1 MDTVLAIFLA
11 AALSAGDAQQPAAEP
26 TEKCEY
32 YVSGAAQQG
41 LLVCELWADGNA
53 RHPSSPQNPPIE
65 YGSGA
70 IPQAY
75 SSPEDAAGR

>member
-26 TEKCEY
+26 TGNCEH
-32 YVSGAAQQG
+32 YVGGSAQQG
-41 LLVCELWADGNA
+41 LLVCERWADGDA
-53 RHPSSPQNPPIE
+53 RDPSSPQNPPIE

-70 IPQAY
+70 TPRTY
-75 SSPEDAAGR
+75 SSQDAAGR

>member
-26 TEKCEY
+26 TENCEY

-41 LLVCELWADGNA
+41 LLVCERRADGDA
-53 RHPSSPQNPPIE
+53 RASLIAAKSADRVWVGSNSPDVLL
-65 YGSGA
+65 SR
-70 IPQAY
+70 
-75 SSPEDAAGR
+75 DAAGR